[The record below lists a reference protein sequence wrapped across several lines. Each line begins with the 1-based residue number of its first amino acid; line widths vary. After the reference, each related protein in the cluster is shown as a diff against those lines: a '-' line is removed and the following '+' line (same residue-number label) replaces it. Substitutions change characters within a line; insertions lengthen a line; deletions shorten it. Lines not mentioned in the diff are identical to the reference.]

1 MCDYHSLVA
10 TLHRFAEES
19 RQRPLTLGE
28 ALDSLDEAA
37 YALIAII
44 LVLPFLQPVPLGPLT
59 VLGGL
64 AFVTL
69 GWQALRGHE
78 SPVLPAKLRE
88 VSLNPA
94 TWGLIIKACL
104 TLIGFCRKF
113 TRPRHQGLI
122 SGRKGQKM
130 AGTILLSAGLLMAI
144 PFGIL
149 PFNNMLPGLAIL
161 FYGIAELEDDG
172 LMIFVA
178 WFWLIVTV
186 IYFTAFFVAL
196 WYFGNEAIKHFHW

>member
-1 MCDYHSLVA
+1 
-10 TLHRFAEES
+10 
-19 RQRPLTLGE
+19 
-28 ALDSLDEAA
+28 
-37 YALIAII
+37 
-44 LVLPFLQPVPLGPLT
+44 
-59 VLGGL
+59 
-64 AFVTL
+64 
-69 GWQALRGHE
+69 
-78 SPVLPAKLRE
+78 
-88 VSLNPA
+88 
-94 TWGLIIKACL
+94 
-104 TLIGFCRKF
+104 
-113 TRPRHQGLI
+113 
-122 SGRKGQKM
+122 M

-144 PFGIL
+144 HFGIL